1 MLPSNI
7 PSESGRG
14 PLGETRFP
22 PERSH
27 GRSPYRS
34 AERFAICDGR
44 QFSQQQTEQTK
55 KPSLAERLFCLELPG
70 RFELPVVRCLRQPT
84 TVAIQYALR
93 AELGSSHS
101 SRPNKQ
107 KSRPL
112 RNGFL
117 VWSCP
122 ADSNCRLSVA
132 CGNQQP
138 LRSNT
143 RFARRSAVL
152 AAADRT
158 NKKAVPCGTAFLF
171 GAVEQIRTADLV
183 ITNDVLCL
191 LSYNSKMATVNG
203 LEPSTSSVTG

>member
-1 MLPSNI
+1 MPCGYTQGSLFSRQTGVGADDHIGPRTANGRPYSANPSA
-7 PSESGRG
+7 PCFRQ
-14 PLGETRFP
+14 T
-22 PERSH
+22 
-27 GRSPYRS
+27 SPR
-34 AERFAICDGR
+34 
-44 QFSQQQTEQTK
+44 
-55 KPSLAERLFCLELPG
+55 
-70 RFELPVVRCLRQPT
+70 
-84 TVAIQYALR
+84 R
-93 AELGSSHS
+93 AEGGLWGKRGFHPKDRTGGALIVPQNDLRSVTVGSSHS

-152 AAADRT
+152 VPFSYK
-158 NKKAVPCGTAFLF
+158 NKKPHPKMWFN

-191 LSYNSKMATVNG
+191 LSYNSIWR
-203 LEPSTSSVTG
+203 P

>member
-1 MLPSNI
+1 MAVPTVPFFLHKQTRPFWAAPAIRRRFRKAVPTEIYAI
-7 PSESGRG
+7 PQVS
-14 PLGETRFP
+14 
-22 PERSH
+22 
-27 GRSPYRS
+27 
-34 AERFAICDGR
+34 
-44 QFSQQQTEQTK
+44 
-55 KPSLAERLFCLELPG
+55 
-70 RFELPVVRCLRQPT
+70 
-84 TVAIQYALR
+84 
-93 AELGSSHS
+93 
-101 SRPNKQ
+101 KQ

-152 AAADRT
+152 TAADRT
-158 NKKAVPCGTAFLF
+158 NKKAVPYGTAFLF